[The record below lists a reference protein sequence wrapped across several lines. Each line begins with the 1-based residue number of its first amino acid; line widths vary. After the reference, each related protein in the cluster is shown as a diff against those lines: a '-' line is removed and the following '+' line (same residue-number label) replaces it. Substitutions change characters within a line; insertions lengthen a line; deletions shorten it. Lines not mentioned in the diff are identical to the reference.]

1 MESIHSKQK
10 KMNKNLYH
18 IYTFNNDKPNL
29 TYIMNIPED
38 TNNKS
43 NQKFDTCKYSARNYN
58 FLDEEKLRQ
67 KYAKIN
73 IEDSVFK
80 IKDNMNNIKKMD
92 NEFKT
97 YSNINSIFQNQLIE
111 TDEKLVFNNHS
122 RLY

>member
-18 IYTFNNDKPNL
+18 MYTFNNDKPNL

>member
-1 MESIHSKQK
+1 M
-10 KMNKNLYH
+10 
-18 IYTFNNDKPNL
+18 YTFNNDKPNL

>member
-18 IYTFNNDKPNL
+18 MYTFNNDKPNL
-29 TYIMNIPED
+29 TYIMNIPQD